1 MSTTAAASEHSSRGG
16 KLGKELPANVKAS
29 TSGLGPFAIGLSK
42 SWLGRAIWGLTV
54 RGRALP
60 CPCLAPAYEHLG
72 HEVVPARLV
81 ASLMI
86 PVCSATF
93 SYASG
98 SSDSQLEPCLD
109 RLGIGKLDWR
119 LPSMPYVQTLTMR
132 YASI

>member
-1 MSTTAAASEHSSRGG
+1 M
-16 KLGKELPANVKAS
+16 
-29 TSGLGPFAIGLSK
+29 
-42 SWLGRAIWGLTV
+42 
-54 RGRALP
+54 
-60 CPCLAPAYEHLG
+60 
-72 HEVVPARLV
+72 PARLV

-98 SSDSQLEPCLD
+98 SSDSQLEPWLD

>member
-1 MSTTAAASEHSSRGG
+1 MGDRPEQILAREGH
-16 KLGKELPANVKAS
+16 LGSHGAQPGAPLPMPSV
-29 TSGLGPFAIGLSK
+29 
-42 SWLGRAIWGLTV
+42 
-54 RGRALP
+54 
-60 CPCLAPAYEHLG
+60 APAYAHLG

-93 SYASG
+93 SYASD

-109 RLGIGKLDWR
+109 RLGIGRLDWR
-119 LPSMPYVQTLTMR
+119 LPSVPYVQTLTMR

>member
-1 MSTTAAASEHSSRGG
+1 MLRSLCENLRSRSVCDQPEQILAREGH
-16 KLGKELPANVKAS
+16 
-29 TSGLGPFAIGLSK
+29 
-42 SWLGRAIWGLTV
+42 LTV
-54 RGRALP
+54 RRWALP

-72 HEVVPARLV
+72 HEIVPARLV

-86 PVCSATF
+86 PVCSATL

-109 RLGIGKLDWR
+109 RLGIGRLDWR
-119 LPSMPYVQTLTMR
+119 LPSMPYVQTLTMS